1 MAPANQAGSALMSS
15 RVMNPAAAQA
25 LYGGDLDAALAYN
38 AGQPQYAAGGGLM
51 EMNPVMGN
59 DGKFTDMQTGINDN
73 PFMKNAKGGG
83 ILSIL

>member
-1 MAPANQAGSALMSS
+1 MSS

-59 DGKFTDMQTGINDN
+59 DGKFTEMQTGINDAGVQHLAGEEAH
-73 PFMKNAKGGG
+73 PRPA
-83 ILSIL
+83 LPRERRRL